1 MEENKAREE
10 LINKMLEKS
19 QEAFLLAIEIYNK
32 IDSEEGKESVYE
44 FQAYNLIDQKRY
56 DEVEKLYKYIKN
68 ENVIKDI
75 QEEVSRQKTEN

>member
-1 MEENKAREE
+1 MSFR
-10 LINKMLEKS
+10 
-19 QEAFLLAIEIYNK
+19 
-32 IDSEEGKESVYE
+32 
-44 FQAYNLIDQKRY
+44 NLIDQKRY

>member
-1 MEENKAREE
+1 M
-10 LINKMLEKS
+10 
-19 QEAFLLAIEIYNK
+19 
-32 IDSEEGKESVYE
+32 

>member
-1 MEENKAREE
+1 LAYDRLARYYRDSGEYD
-10 LINKMLEKS
+10 K
-19 QEAFLLAIEIYNK
+19 AIEIYNK